1 MTRVPANETPPE
13 PARSRPSWLRVSSQ
27 RSSPLSSKI
36 RSLAGYL
43 PLPSPGLNVPRHVP
57 STASRRGSGVGSPL
71 LLVTTISY
79 VGPRGSDE
87 AVAAAGGSV
96 DAAGAVGGS
105 GLGSAGVLSRAGSAG
120 N

>member
-57 STASRRGSGVGSPL
+57 STASRRGSSVGSPL
-71 LLVTTISY
+71 LLVTTITY
-79 VGPRGSDE
+79 VGPRGSDQ
-87 AVAAAGGSV
+87 AVAAAASSV
-96 DAAGAVGGS
+96 DPAGLAGAS
-105 GLGSAGVLSRAGSAG
+105 GLWSHDIL
-120 N
+120 